1 MTTTEVPT
9 KCQRCGRPHLTG
21 VDGGTTAPRNATPV
35 ERAPCAGC
43 GRITVADDGSSAL
56 TLAEGYCLFCR
67 VLGMHA

>member
-1 MTTTEVPT
+1 
-9 KCQRCGRPHLTG
+9 LTG